1 MTEILLGILI
11 LLSLVILA
19 LLILQRR
26 GKEQDQFS
34 RSMGESLTRLELLFE
49 QLGKS
54 LKDDFQRSRKE
65 GQDNSAQNRMEL
77 TKNLN
82 TFQDRLEKM
91 RETIEVKL
99 KDIQLDNNKK
109 LEEMRQ
115 TVDEKLQE
123 TLNKRISDS
132 FKVVSDRLEQVHKGL
147 GEMQELATGV
157 GDLKK
162 VLSNVKTRGIMGEV
176 QLGNILEQF
185 LAPDQYVENAMIR
198 QGSTESVEFAVKLP
212 GKDDQEEGVLLPV
225 DSKFPMED
233 YQRLT
238 EIYEKVEL
246 YTREEIQKAE
256 KQFDTI
262 VKKSAQ
268 TISEKYIDPP
278 VTTNF
283 ALMFVPTEGLY
294 AQILSRTGLVEALQR
309 DYSIT
314 VVGPSNLVAFLSSL
328 QMGFRTLAVQR
339 RSSEVWRI
347 LGAVKNEFSS
357 FEKVLKKAQNQLSQA
372 STNIDNLVGTRTR
385 QIQRKLRNVQDL
397 PNISNE
403 EVLGIEDGEDEVPE
417 EEATDE

>member
-1 MTEILLGILI
+1 MED
-11 LLSLVILA
+11 SL
-19 LLILQRR
+19 
-26 GKEQDQFS
+26 K
-34 RSMGESLTRLELLFE
+34 RLELLFE

-65 GQDNSAQNRMEL
+65 GQENSAQNRMEL
-77 TKNLN
+77 AKNLN

-99 KDIQLDNNKK
+99 KEIQLDNSKR
-109 LEEMRQ
+109 LEEMRK

-132 FKVVSDRLEQVHKGL
+132 FKVVSERLEQVHKGL

-162 VLSNVKTRGIMGEV
+162 VLSNVKTRGILGEV

-185 LAPDQYVENAMIR
+185 LASDQYVENAMIR

-212 GKDDQEEGVLLPV
+212 GKDEQEEEVLLPI

-246 YTREEIQKAE
+246 YKREEIQKAE

-278 VTTNF
+278 ATTNF

-294 AQILSRTGLVEALQR
+294 AQILSRAGLFETLQR
-309 DYSIT
+309 EFKIT

-339 RSSEVWRI
+339 RSNEVWRI
-347 LGAVKNEFSS
+347 LGAVKNEFGT
-357 FEKVLKKAQNQLSQA
+357 FEKVLRKAQNQLSQA
-372 STNIDNLVGTRTR
+372 SSNIDNLVGTRTR
-385 QIQRKLRNVQDL
+385 QIQRKLKKVEEL
-397 PNISNE
+397 PNSSSHEI
-403 EVLGIEDGEDEVPE
+403 LGIEEGDEGVDEDVE
-417 EEATDE
+417 EEVSDE